1 MAQMLPY
8 LLLSALGV
16 QRTPQAQGNCTNTS
30 SSPAH
35 SDSENSL
42 PWGECDFP
50 APGTDRPQLSSLE
63 VPLPVA
69 RGVPVCASS
78 PSSMLVH
85 QSLGRQ
91 VRTAVEVLLFLETLE
106 LSSNCKGY
114 VIRRCHL

>member
-42 PWGECDFP
+42 PWGDVISLLL
-50 APGTDRPQLSSLE
+50 GQTSLS
-63 VPLPVA
+63 
-69 RGVPVCASS
+69 
-78 PSSMLVH
+78 
-85 QSLGRQ
+85 
-91 VRTAVEVLLFLETLE
+91 
-106 LSSNCKGY
+106 
-114 VIRRCHL
+114 